1 MCKGWVTYWFSYAK
15 RHNDAPGGE
24 NITNDVLKFR
34 RIIEFQSSWTILKC
48 QWIAHSYTKSTL
60 FASSYSPYTQV
71 NSLKK
76 SSFCAVFSSKV
87 KHKRQKNA
95 HTSNNQVIIFSD
107 NFKYPVISKITV
119 FCDVILT
126 DNLQN
131 LRFYERS
138 PKNMNQKMFCTKSK
152 LLTQKKAH

>member
-1 MCKGWVTYWFSYAK
+1 M
-15 RHNDAPGGE
+15 
-24 NITNDVLKFR
+24 
-34 RIIEFQSSWTILKC
+34 
-48 QWIAHSYTKSTL
+48 
-60 FASSYSPYTQV
+60 
-71 NSLKK
+71 KK
-76 SSFCAVFSSKV
+76 SSFCAVFSSNV

-95 HTSNNQVIIFSD
+95 HTSNNQVKIFSD
-107 NFKYPVISKITV
+107 NFKCPVISKITV
-119 FCDVILT
+119 FCDVMLT